1 MLILLTND
9 DGIQADG
16 LYHLYLA
23 CRGLGEVTI
32 VAPDAE
38 QSAVGHAIT
47 LSLPLRVKE
56 AERQGRF
63 YGYAVNGTPA
73 DCVKIAVRAIL
84 KKMPDLVISGINLG
98 PNLGTDV
105 IYSGTVSAATEA
117 AILGIKSIAVSLAA
131 YEKPDFRPAAE
142 FAKELAVWVM
152 KRRLP
157 KDVLLNVNVPPLPKD
172 KIKGVLWTRQGKCR
186 VTEVF
191 HKRKDPRGR
200 TYYWMSGHV
209 SQNREGKEADY
220 SAVQKGY
227 ISVTPVHFDLTNY
240 ASLRRLRR
248 ASIKWPVKDKDT
260 ICEK

>member
-1 MLILLTND
+1 MMILLTND

-23 CRGLGEVTI
+23 CRSLGEVVI

-47 LSLPLRVKE
+47 LSIPLRVKE
-56 AERQGRF
+56 VRREGQF

-84 KKMPDLVISGINLG
+84 KKKPDLVISGINLG

-117 AILGIKSIAVSLAA
+117 AILGIKSIAVSLAT
-131 YEKPDFRPAAE
+131 YEKPQYAPSAE
-142 FAKELAVWVM
+142 FIREFALWVL

-157 KDVLLNVNVPPLPKD
+157 PDVLLNVNVPHLPKD
-172 KIKGVLWTRQGKCR
+172 KIKGVIWTQQGKCR

-191 HKRKDPRGR
+191 HKRRDPRGR
-200 TYYWMSGHV
+200 TYYWMSGKV
-209 SQNREGKEADY
+209 TQGKEDEGADY
-220 SAVQKGY
+220 SAVNNGY

-240 ASLRRLRR
+240 KYLRRLKDVFF
-248 ASIKWPVKDKDT
+248 KWPTKDM